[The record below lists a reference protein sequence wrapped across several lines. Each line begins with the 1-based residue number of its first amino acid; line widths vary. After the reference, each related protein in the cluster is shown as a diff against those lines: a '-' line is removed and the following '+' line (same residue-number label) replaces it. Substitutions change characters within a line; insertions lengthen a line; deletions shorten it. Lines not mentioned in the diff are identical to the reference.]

1 MNRYKLSC
9 FFLFLLFLFG
19 IPNIIFAYN
28 IYSPLYKQQHIYA
41 DSINYKFK
49 IKAKILQNSLQVF
62 DQSDTLLTD
71 EYYSYQADSK
81 EIIFSVYPKNYI
93 VRYAVFPKNLE
104 KKIANFTEI
113 DFADSTQIIKAKQKR
128 LFFNYDPNLRISGNK
143 TIAISIANNAD
154 FKLEQSLF
162 LKIDGELSKN
172 LFITAQLTDS
182 QSPITP
188 EGDSRELSNLDNVF
202 LKLYGKQYE
211 LAFGDLEM
219 QLPKTKFVD
228 YQPKFEGF
236 KAGWFPENKYSG
248 ALAISKGER
257 QTVNISG
264 QEAKQGPYFLSEEFE
279 DGIKVV
285 PGSEKLYLD
294 GSLMQRGDDY
304 TIDYSEGSVTF
315 SSKHFINANSQIRVN
330 FQASSEDFRQNLYLA
345 GTEINITDKILV
357 KSSLVYQV
365 DDKENP
371 LNISFLEGDKDSL
384 ALGGD
389 FTVWGNGAVVNDD
402 GNYLLSEEGY
412 FIYVGDDEDLQ
423 GTHNIIFTLVENGD
437 YNLDSSGDFYIY
449 VGEGLGNY
457 LPIRKLPK
465 PENLQNYDLNVYYEM
480 PDVDFYAETLLSN
493 KDKNTFSKL
502 DDDDNFGFGLASGV
516 ALHPD
521 YDKIKPYLNLDY
533 HFISDNFNPISELN
547 DAISAYELTT
557 LPDSLKQHK
566 ISSDLSFEI
575 GKYWNPRIFY
585 SGVIAD
591 YVEQNYWGF
600 SNLIKQTKLTPKFY
614 YRWFENSTEYDEDYY
629 IDINQYNF
637 LTEYKWENYSFSTEI
652 KDREDVNKLG
662 DNELGTRKKDMQV
675 SFDTHRENKFTGE
688 IFYKYETLDSLK
700 TTWKEESK
708 VDNYG
713 INSFI
718 KTKISETEL
727 NFAQRRINT
736 DSTTVYN
743 MAEISNRFSIFQ
755 NSVDFTADYSLQNLQ
770 FYPKIIELEFV
781 GSELGIYDS
790 LGVIDDDGEYDY
802 IVQSIDYDNPQ
813 LSTEVSADFRLNL
826 KPQIITKTYLERF
839 KYEAY
844 WSITENSQTS
854 DKTKLYF
861 LDNEITMN
869 DGTTIFGKNTNRN
882 TLWYNLIKKIVTLK
896 METNKIDI
904 LDNRYQIS
912 EKNKVDDISFS
923 ADLNLSAK
931 SRIKLEYEN
940 RIESESRL
948 NSESDQDSYS
958 FDMRYRLTKDLTWHS
973 VLAYHDDFGSESEL
987 DYTNS
992 TIECKNDFTF
1002 FWNRKYRLIGKFNY
1016 KRNKREGVQS
1026 NAYLD
1031 RNNGNAFNWD
1041 LFLNYRINEY
1051 TYASIKYQGDKNP
1064 ELDTVHKFSVEMK
1077 AEF

>member
-9 FFLFLLFLFG
+9 FLLFLLFLFC
-19 IPNIIFAYN
+19 IPNKISAYN
-28 IYSPLYKQQHIYA
+28 IYSPLYKQQHIFA
-41 DSINYKFK
+41 DSTNYKF
-49 IKAKILQNSLQVF
+49 IINNKILQNSLQVF
-62 DQSDTLLTD
+62 DQSDSLLTTN
-71 EYYSYQADSK
+71 YYNYEADSQK
-81 EIIFSVYPKNYI
+81 IIFSVFPKNYI
-93 VRYAVFPKNLE
+93 IRYAVLPKKLKN
-104 KKIANFTEI
+104 KIANFTKI
-113 DFADSTQIIKAKQKR
+113 DIADSTQIIKAKQKKM
-128 LFFNYDPNLRISGNK
+128 FFNYDPNLRISGNK
-143 TIAISIANNAD
+143 TIAISVANNAD

-162 LKIDGELSKN
+162 LKIDGELSEN

-211 LAFGDLEM
+211 LSFGDLEI

-236 KAGWFPENKYSG
+236 KAGWFPKNKYNI

-257 QTVNISG
+257 QTVNIFG
-264 QEAKQGPYFLSEEFE
+264 QEAKQGPYFLSQEFK

-330 FQASSEDFRQNLYLA
+330 FQASDENYRQSLYLA
-345 GTEINITDKILV
+345 GTEIDIADKFHI
-357 KSSLVYQV
+357 KSSMVYQA

-371 LNISFLEGDKDSL
+371 LSISFLDGDKDCL

-389 FTVWGNGAVVNDD
+389 FTVWGNGAVVSDD
-402 GNYLLSEEGY
+402 GDYLLSEEGY

-423 GTHNIIFTLVENGD
+423 GTHYIIFTLVENGD
-437 YNLDSSGDFYIY
+437 YNLDSSGEFYVY
-449 VGEGLGNY
+449 AGEGLGNY
-457 LPIRKLPK
+457 LPIRELPK
-465 PENLQNYDLNVYYEM
+465 PESLQNYDINVNYEISG
-480 PDVDFYAETLLSN
+480 VDLYAETLLSK

-502 DDDDNFGFGLASGV
+502 DDNDNFGFGFASG
-516 ALHPD
+516 AAFHPD
-521 YDKIKPYLNLDY
+521 YDKITPDLKLDY
-533 HFISDNFNPISELN
+533 RFISDNFNPISELN
-547 DAISAYELTT
+547 DAVSTYELTT

-566 ISSDLSFEI
+566 ISTDLSLEI
-575 GKYWNPRIFY
+575 GKYWVPRFFY

-591 YVEQNYWGF
+591 YANQNYWGF
-600 SNLIKQTKLTPKFY
+600 SNLIKQSKLIPKLY
-614 YRWFENSTEYDEDYY
+614 YRWYKNYTEYEEDYY
-629 IDINQYNF
+629 VDINQHNF
-637 LTEYKWENYSFSTEI
+637 LTEYKWPNYSVSAKI

-662 DNELGTRKKDMQV
+662 NDEIGVRKKEMKV
-675 SFDTHRENKFTGE
+675 GFDTHRKNKFIGE
-688 IFYKYETLDSLK
+688 IFYKYETIDSLR
-700 TTWKEESK
+700 TTWMEKSK
-708 VDNYG
+708 IDNYG

-736 DSTTVYN
+736 DSITVYN
-743 MAEISNRFSIFQ
+743 MAKISNRSSFLQ
-755 NSVDFTADYSLQNLQ
+755 NSIDFTANYSLQNLQ
-770 FYPKIIELEFV
+770 FYPKIIELEYV
-781 GSELGIYDS
+781 GEELGIYDS
-790 LGVIDDDGEYDY
+790 LGLADEHGEYDY
-802 IVQSIDYDNPQ
+802 IVQSIDYDNPK
-813 LSTEVSADFRLNL
+813 LSTEVSSDFRLNL
-826 KPQIITKTYLERF
+826 KPQIITKSYLERF

-844 WSITENSQTS
+844 WSITENSQTTE
-854 DKTKLYF
+854 KTKLYF
-861 LDNEITMN
+861 LDSEITMN
-869 DGTTIFGKNTNRN
+869 DETTIFGKNTNRN
-882 TLWYNLIKKIVTLK
+882 TLWYNIIKKIVTFK
-896 METNKIDI
+896 IETNKIDI

-912 EKNKVDDISFS
+912 EKNKVDEISLS
-923 ADLNLSAK
+923 AELNLSAK
-931 SRIKLEYEN
+931 SRMKFEYEN
-940 RIESESRL
+940 RVESESRL

-958 FDMRYRLTKDLTWHS
+958 YELRYRITKNFTWHS
-973 VLAYHDDFGSESEL
+973 VLAYHDDLGSETDL
-987 DYTNS
+987 AYTNS
-992 TIECKNDFTF
+992 TIECKNDFTY

-1016 KRNKREGVQS
+1016 KRNKREGAQS

-1041 LFLNYRINEY
+1041 LFLNYRINYY

-1064 ELDTVHKFSVEMK
+1064 GLDTVHKFSVEMK